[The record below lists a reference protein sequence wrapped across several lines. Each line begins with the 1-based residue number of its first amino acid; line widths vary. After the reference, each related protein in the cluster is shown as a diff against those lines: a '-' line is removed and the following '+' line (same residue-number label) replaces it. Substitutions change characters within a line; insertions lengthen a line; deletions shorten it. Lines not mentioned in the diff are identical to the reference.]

1 MQAVPGNGGM
11 SEDGPGCCRNAFTKD
26 SENIVSRVQK
36 ETPENRIEIILKC
49 FKFKMEEIKMKK
61 CRALLLVLVGIIVLG
76 FSGCSGN
83 TSVNLMDYVQVEFSG
98 VDGQGRAV
106 CTMDLASL
114 EKTLAGDQDGEISM
128 EELSKLAWITQ
139 FETSITCELDQETG
153 LSNGDKIKVTVA
165 CSEDVAKQN
174 HFAVTAGTKEFE
186 VSGLKEPVEVDP
198 FDTAF
203 FGKEDGVNLTYDN
216 ASPAAFLSIKN
227 LYKSEPQSLIYY
239 TADKISDLSN
249 GDSVTVTAQLPESAV
264 QQGYVLTQTQTTLTV
279 EGLDTYVTSLSQ
291 LNDADRKEIETK
303 LTQFFNKT
311 LENGTG
317 LNVGTGN
324 NTGISNRDG
333 VSCTNLAFDNTV
345 YDTSKQ
351 GVTIIPFTLDI
362 EGSFYWWGS
371 DFYADKIKKSIP
383 NACGFFT
390 IPGLKIDKDG
400 NVVDIDDLYIEEGGF
415 FVDKDLMEDEIL
427 SQFGV

>member
-1 MQAVPGNGGM
+1 
-11 SEDGPGCCRNAFTKD
+11 
-26 SENIVSRVQK
+26 
-36 ETPENRIEIILKC
+36 
-49 FKFKMEEIKMKK
+49 MKK
-61 CRALLLVLVGIIVLG
+61 CRALLLMLVGIIVLG

-83 TSVNLMDYVQVEFSG
+83 TNVDLMEYVQVNFSG
-98 VDGQGRAV
+98 VDGQGSAV

-128 EELSKLAWITQ
+128 EELSKLVWITQ
-139 FETSITCELDQETG
+139 FEASITYELDQETG
-153 LSNGDKIKVTVA
+153 LSNGDKVTVTVT
-165 CSEDVAKQN
+165 CNEDVAKQN

-186 VSGLKEPVEVDP
+186 VSGLQEPVEVDP

-203 FGKEDGVNLTYDN
+203 FGKEDGVNLTYDGAAPV
-216 ASPAAFLSIKN
+216 ASLSINN
-227 LYKSEPQSLIYY
+227 LCQSEPQSLILY
-239 TADKISDLSN
+239 TADKTSDLSN
-249 GDSVTVTAQLPESAV
+249 GDSVTVTAQLPESAA

-303 LTQFFNKT
+303 LTQFFDKT

-317 LNVGTGN
+317 LDVGTGN
-324 NTGISNRDG
+324 STGLSNRDG
-333 VSCTNLAFDNTV
+333 ISCTNLAFDDTV
-345 YDTSKQ
+345 YDTAKQ

-362 EGSFYWWGS
+362 EGSFYWWGN
-371 DFYADKIKKSIP
+371 DFYADKIEKSIP

-390 IPGLKIDKDG
+390 IPNLKIDKDG
-400 NVVDIDDLYIEEGGF
+400 NVVDSDSLYIEEGGF

-427 SQFGV
+427 SRFGV

>member
-1 MQAVPGNGGM
+1 MFVRRGSGKTLRRTDFQNSYYNVWIQKI
-11 SEDGPGCCRNAFTKD
+11 SKD
-26 SENIVSRVQK
+26 QLRQMGDQEG
-36 ETPENRIEIILKC
+36 
-49 FKFKMEEIKMKK
+49 
-61 CRALLLVLVGIIVLG
+61 LVLQ
-76 FSGCSGN
+76 GCGG
-83 TSVNLMDYVQVEFSG
+83 DP
-98 VDGQGRAV
+98 QG
-106 CTMDLASL
+106 
-114 EKTLAGDQDGEISM
+114 
-128 EELSKLAWITQ
+128 W
-139 FETSITCELDQETG
+139 LDT
-153 LSNGDKIKVTVA
+153 
-165 CSEDVAKQN
+165 
-174 HFAVTAGTKEFE
+174 
-186 VSGLKEPVEVDP
+186 
-198 FDTAF
+198 
-203 FGKEDGVNLTYDN
+203 
-216 ASPAAFLSIKN
+216 
-227 LYKSEPQSLIYY
+227 
-239 TADKISDLSN
+239 SDLGN

-345 YDTSKQ
+345 YDTAKQ
-351 GVTIIPFTLDI
+351 GVTIIPVTLDI

-371 DFYADKIKKSIP
+371 DFYADKIEKSIP